1 MVYLIAYDLNNPRSS
16 HKEVEKV
23 IKKIS
28 VTYCSFWKSSYLK
41 KSNMASSQI
50 VELLKPCL
58 DDADRLFNVQSTDDY
73 QGWLTDEQWN
83 FIDRSIYK

>member
-28 VTYCSFWKSSYLK
+28 ITWCSFWKSSYLI
-41 KSNMASSQI
+41 KSSMPAAQI
-50 VELLKPCL
+50 VEHLKPCL
-58 DDADRLFNVQSTDDY
+58 DDADRLFVVESTGDY

-83 FIDRSIYK
+83 FIDRNIYR